1 MKLQNLKKEF
11 FKLVHAYFVNKK
23 LKDLYEEEF
32 INYWE
37 NIFR

>member
-1 MKLQNLKKEF
+1 MKLQNSKNEY

-23 LKDLYEEEF
+23 LKDLSEEEF
-32 INYWE
+32 IKHWE

>member
-1 MKLQNLKKEF
+1 MKD

-23 LKDLYEEEF
+23 LKELSEEEF

-37 NIFR
+37 NIFLWNNG